1 MVLTL
6 RGTPFLYFG
15 DEIGMVEVPVTR
27 DDVRDPAGELGT
39 QPGRDPGRTPMQ
51 WNAGPGAGFTR
62 EGVRPWLPIGDAR
75 ANNVED
81 QRRDPG
87 SVLRLCRDLI
97 ALRRETSDLRSGAYS
112 SLPSPPGAWSWRRGP
127 CDDRR
132 RQSLRTGGSRCR
144 VGPGTI
150 AIGTDRSRDG
160 ETFDGDLSLG
170 PWEGAVLRVARA

>member
-1 MVLTL
+1 MLLTL

-15 DEIGMVEVPVTR
+15 DEIGMVEAPVTG
-27 DDVRDPAGELGT
+27 DDVRDPAGELGAQT
-39 QPGRDPGRTPMQ
+39 GRDPGRTPMQ
-51 WNAGPGAGFTR
+51 WNAEPGAGFTR
-62 EGVRPWLPIGDAR
+62 EGVLPWLPIGNAR

-87 SVLRLCRDLI
+87 SILRLCRDLI
-97 ALRRETSDLRSGAYS
+97 ALRRETSDLRSGAYA

-127 CDDRR
+127 STIIAVNLSDWRVAVP
-132 RQSLRTGGSRCR
+132 

-160 ETFDGDLSLG
+160 ETVAGDLSLG
-170 PWEGAVLRVARA
+170 PWEGAVLRVAPA